1 MSRRARR
8 ARFPC
13 PNIQGFAKIE
23 EASSYEVVADDT
35 LNTFARKIHKEFVS
49 KRVKDGRSPKDPSM
63 KSWEELDPDLKDSN
77 WQEAEHLQLK
87 LRAINSCPEKREFRL
102 CSG

>member
-1 MSRRARR
+1 
-8 ARFPC
+8 
-13 PNIQGFAKIE
+13 
-23 EASSYEVVADDT
+23 
-35 LNTFARKIHKEFVS
+35 
-49 KRVKDGRSPKDPSM
+49 M